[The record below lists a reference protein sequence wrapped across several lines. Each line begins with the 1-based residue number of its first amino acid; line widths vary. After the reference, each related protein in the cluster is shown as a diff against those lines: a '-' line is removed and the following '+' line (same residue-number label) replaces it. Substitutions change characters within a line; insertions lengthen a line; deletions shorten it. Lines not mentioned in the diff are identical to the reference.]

1 MGKTLTWLFPLLLKY
16 IHVLEEFTARHVH
29 HPHVTVGCHNVL
41 QQFDIFVV
49 LLASQYTTRFDV
61 LKGYLL
67 SSVDNPK
74 SKIHELI
81 ANKTSLKKS
90 YMPATLTKDGGACL
104 LAKNPWMMPP
114 LFGLACKD
122 PRSLKTI
129 VQEDAKAEP
138 GIRPCH

>member
-1 MGKTLTWLFPLLLKY
+1 MGKTLTWLFPLLLEY

-67 SSVDNPK
+67 SSVDNLN
-74 SKIHELI
+74 SKIPELI
-81 ANKTSLKKS
+81 ANETSLKKS
-90 YMPATLTKDGGACL
+90 YMLALSIEHTYKRWRCLFASKKSIGDAAVVWAGMQRPEVSEEDDFAGGCE
-104 LAKNPWMMPP
+104 
-114 LFGLACKD
+114 
-122 PRSLKTI
+122 S
-129 VQEDAKAEP
+129 
-138 GIRPCH
+138 